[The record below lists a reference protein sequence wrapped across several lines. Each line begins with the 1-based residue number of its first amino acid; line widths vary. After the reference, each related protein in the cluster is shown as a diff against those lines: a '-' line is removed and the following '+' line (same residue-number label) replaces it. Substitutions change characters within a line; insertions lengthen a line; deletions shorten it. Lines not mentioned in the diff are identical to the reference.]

1 MASGYCTPLAHDAAL
16 SFQLGTMQE
25 ELQGTQA
32 EATSLRGRYSSCQRE
47 AMELQQ
53 RVLEQEKKNAELQR
67 EHRGT
72 LESLHR
78 AREQVS
84 ARTPPL
90 NSIMYTAMLLKQ

>member
-1 MASGYCTPLAHDAAL
+1 
-16 SFQLGTMQE
+16 MQE

-32 EATSLRGRYSSCQRE
+32 EAASLRGRYSSCQRE

-84 ARTPPL
+84 AGTPPV
-90 NSIMYTAMLLKQ
+90 IFVMYTMLLKH